1 MVAGREDEYLVLR
14 AIVAEVDGG
23 LILGLDVD
31 LKLTSGSCPP
41 ARVGFGGLVRGI
53 SVVRVDRG
61 CRHGQSGS
69 RSDGGGTG
77 GG

>member
-1 MVAGREDEYLVLR
+1 MMAGWEDEYLVMR
-14 AIVAEVDGG
+14 AIVAEVDRGV
-23 LILGLDVD
+23 ILGLDVD

-41 ARVGFGGLVRGI
+41 SRVGFGGLVRGI

-61 CRHGQSGS
+61 CRHGQSWS
-69 RSDGGGTG
+69 RSDWGGTG